1 MKRFNYPRLI
11 SLTAFNDLS
20 LPASFIKNILTP
32 QTATSY
38 VFKSLRISF
47 IERLENYLLQIADL
61 AYRSF
66 FLNAQMDR
74 ILREEGNIT
83 DLPPLRELS
92 QRSELVILNYD
103 PVIDTPQQLPS
114 NIIAVGGLQ
123 IKPAKPLTDVYYFL
137 FSFFFLNARV
147 LNDLIFQHIQA
158 ILDNAKNGLILFSLG
173 TNVRMSNLGEKNLV
187 MILEAFRKIPQ
198 YTVLCKIDLDKL
210 PVSLPKNVHIL
221 KWVPQNDVLGK

>member
-1 MKRFNYPRLI
+1 MYTTFY
-11 SLTAFNDLS
+11 S
-20 LPASFIKNILTP
+20 
-32 QTATSY
+32 
-38 VFKSLRISF
+38 V
-47 IERLENYLLQIADL
+47 
-61 AYRSF
+61 
-66 FLNAQMDR
+66 
-74 ILREEGNIT
+74 
-83 DLPPLRELS
+83 
-92 QRSELVILNYD
+92 
-103 PVIDTPQQLPS
+103 
-114 NIIAVGGLQ
+114 
-123 IKPAKPLTDVYYFL
+123 
-137 FSFFFLNARV
+137 FFFLNARV